1 MKTLAYLI
9 TINCLQF
16 VQGENCN
23 SELADKIISFE
34 NNYWPGYQLGLYH
47 KKVRSGTKLLL
58 NLVSVGYTQS
68 PGTLWMSEKCR
79 HQLCF
84 SRYKYDQREMGDYY
98 REIANEK
105 NYFYMTRFGGL
116 RVDHVWTSDLEEWK
130 EKEPSDSANTFYGF
144 DVFCDSCNVNKIEY
158 TTQYSLVGC
167 TVVTKKN
174 NIEQWNS
181 DKIGKMM
188 ATSSGWVQ
196 FKAQDKSEEWTI
208 KIHDKNSIPIS
219 YLGPSSAFQIN
230 PSPILAVFIVFLIN
244 L

>member
-1 MKTLAYLI
+1 MKTLAYLM
-9 TINCLQF
+9 TIICLQF

-23 SELADKIISFE
+23 SELADKILSFE
-34 NNYWPGYQLGLYH
+34 NTYWPGYQLGLYH

-58 NLVSVGYTQS
+58 NLVSVGHTQS

-79 HQLCF
+79 DQVCF

-98 REIANEK
+98 KNIENEK

-116 RVDHVWTSDLEEWK
+116 RVDHVWTSDLEKWK

-144 DVFCDSCNVNKIEY
+144 DVFCDSCQN
-158 TTQYSLVGC
+158 SLTGC

-174 NIEQWNS
+174 KIEQWNA

-208 KIHDKNSIPIS
+208 KIHDKNSIPNWH
-219 YLGPSSAFQIN
+219 LGPSSAFHLN
-230 PSPILAVFIVFLIN
+230 PSPILAVFIIFLMN
-244 L
+244 C